1 MSSLNLT
8 QQSLSLAAG
17 LARLQPKS
25 DTVSA
30 RISSGQRIDRPA
42 VDSAGLGQAAK
53 LDAQQ
58 TRLGAVQVNLQN
70 GISRM
75 QVTSGQLG
83 QISKILTRMGE
94 ISALSSNNLQNA
106 KDRSLYQAEFT
117 QLQDQM
123 RQSIGG
129 TTAEIGGTVGID
141 QPTAKFNDKA
151 LFGPSSGE
159 SLSIGLQ
166 VDEQLALPTLN
177 FRSGAIGDLIK
188 QDATGA
194 YTFNLNTAGIPAALN
209 TALDQASSGS
219 ATIGAVQSRL
229 EFASGVV
236 TTAKTN
242 QEAAISAIRDADI
255 AKEVTSLSRLQIL
268 SESHNAM
275 LAQARDASG
284 NILKL
289 LGRG

>member
-1 MSSLNLT
+1 MQSLNLT
-8 QQSLSLAAG
+8 QQSLGLAAG
-17 LARLQPKS
+17 LARLQPKT
-25 DTVSA
+25 DAVSS

-42 VDSAGLGQAAK
+42 VDPAGFSQAAK

-83 QISKILTRMGE
+83 QIGKILTRMGE
-94 ISALSSNNLQNA
+94 ISALATNNLQNA
-106 KDRSLYQAEFT
+106 KDRALYSAEFT

-129 TTAEIGGTVGID
+129 STAEIGGAIPVD
-141 QPTAKFNDKA
+141 KPTAAFNGQP

-159 SLSIGLQ
+159 TLSIGLQ
-166 VDEQLALPTLN
+166 IDEQLTLPTLN
-177 FRSGAIGDLIK
+177 FRSGAIGDIIK
-188 QDATGA
+188 QDAAGA
-194 YTFNLNTAGIPAALN
+194 YTFKLDNAGVPAALN
-209 TALDQASSGS
+209 AALDQASSGS
-219 ATIGAVQSRL
+219 ATIGAVHSRL
-229 EFASGVV
+229 EFTSGVV

-242 QEAAISAIRDADI
+242 QEAALSVIRDADI
-255 AKEVTSLSRLQIL
+255 AMEATSLSRLQIL

-275 LAQARDASG
+275 LAQARDASA

>member
-25 DTVSA
+25 DTSSG

-42 VDSAGLGQAAK
+42 IDSAGVGQAAK

-58 TRLGAVQVNLQN
+58 TRLGAVEVNLQN

-83 QISKILTRMGE
+83 QFNKILTRMGE
-94 ISALSSNNLQNA
+94 ISALASNNLQTA
-106 KDRSLYQAEFT
+106 ADRTHYASEFT
-117 QLQDQM
+117 QLQNQL

-129 TTAEIGGTVGID
+129 TTAEIGGTADVAT
-141 QPTAKFNDKA
+141 PTASFNGKA
-151 LFGPSSGE
+151 LFGPASGE

-166 VDEQLALPTLN
+166 VDEQITLPAMN
-177 FRSGAIGDLIK
+177 FRTGVMGDLIK
-188 QDATGA
+188 QDASGA
-194 YTFNLNTAGIPAALN
+194 YTFTLTSTNVPAALN
-209 TALDQASSGS
+209 SALDQVGGGS
-219 ATIGAVQSRL
+219 ATTGAIQSRL
-229 EFASGVV
+229 EFAAGVV

-242 QEAAISAIRDADI
+242 QEAALSSIRDTDI
-255 AKEVTSLSRLQIL
+255 AKEATALSRLQIL

-275 LAQARDASG
+275 LAQARDASA
-284 NILKL
+284 NL
-289 LGRG
+289 LQLLNKG

>member
-8 QQSLSLAAG
+8 QQSLGLAAG
-17 LARLQPKS
+17 LARLQPKTDS
-25 DTVSA
+25 ISA
-30 RISSGQRIDRPA
+30 RVSSGQRIDRPS
-42 VDSAGLGQAAK
+42 VDPAGLGQAAK

-83 QISKILTRMGE
+83 QINKILTRMGE
-94 ISALSSNNLQNA
+94 ITALASNNLQNA
-106 KDRSLYQAEFT
+106 NDKALYSAEFT

-129 TTAEIGGTVGID
+129 STAEIGGTFGID
-141 QPTAKFNDKA
+141 APTANFNGKA
-151 LFGPSSGE
+151 LFGPASGE

-177 FRSGAIGDLIK
+177 FRTGAIGDIIK
-188 QDATGA
+188 QDASGA
-194 YTFNLNTAGIPAALN
+194 YTFTLNTPGVPAALN
-209 TALDQASSGS
+209 SALDQASSGA

-242 QEAAISAIRDADI
+242 QEAALSVIRDADL
-255 AKEVTSLSRLQIL
+255 AKEVTALSRLQIL

-289 LGRG
+289 LSRG